1 MSPCLGARAEGCFRV
16 SSAVPAL
23 RRPEGGWNPSTAAIS
38 LAWRAGTCRV
48 EQGGLWVLRVRWS
61 AAWDSL
67 PLGRTGRAPRSVPW
81 ARASDHL
88 LQVGSGLRGKPTKLP
103 LPGESDENSS
113 EDCFYLWCF
122 WNFLTRW
129 RVGKYGFALV
139 FAKHELFTQLD
150 VRFDLCLA
158 QFFFFLSFFFLLWFS
173 LNRGNAVN
181 GSWVYGTQMDVPV

>member
-1 MSPCLGARAEGCFRV
+1 MYRFSSSLTPISGDKTGFLWYKEGIFSLEFHLLKKMSPCLGARAEGCFRV

-113 EDCFYLWCF
+113 EDCFYL
-122 WNFLTRW
+122 
-129 RVGKYGFALV
+129 
-139 FAKHELFTQLD
+139 
-150 VRFDLCLA
+150 
-158 QFFFFLSFFFLLWFS
+158 
-173 LNRGNAVN
+173 
-181 GSWVYGTQMDVPV
+181 